1 MYDEKLVLI
10 LLKQIAE
17 AIKKVDK
24 ITEGT
29 LFDKYP
35 DIDWKGAKGFR
46 DIIAH
51 QYFDVD
57 HEEVFSIIQNDLQ
70 SILDAINKIMNDFD

>member
-1 MYDEKLVLI
+1 MLFMAI
-10 LLKQIAE
+10 GE

>member
-1 MYDEKLVLI
+1 MLFM
-10 LLKQIAE
+10 
-17 AIKKVDK
+17 AIGETVKKVDK
-24 ITEGT
+24 ITAGA
-29 LFDKYP
+29 LFSKYP

-57 HEEVFSIIQNDLQ
+57 HEEVFSIVLNKSL
-70 SILDAINKIMNDFD
+70 ILSFPV